1 MDLSIII
8 PALNEEKKIT
18 ADIVE
23 SSAFMATEGLSGEV
37 IVVDDGSTDNTSQL
51 AEEAAVADGISRK
64 VLRHEIN
71 KGKGAAVRT
80 GVLASSGEY
89 VMFAD
94 SSLSVPFENSLRGLH
109 LLREGMCDVA
119 QGSRRHADSV
129 IRLQPRIYRRVL
141 SLIFRWTTS
150 IVLGVPSNITDSQCG
165 FKIYRGDVA
174 RELFAQATIDGFMF
188 DIEIL
193 LLAIKHG
200 YHVKE
205 FPVEYTCDLDTRL
218 SVVKHPLVVFLEL
231 LHIRRELAGLRS

>member
-37 IVVDDGSTDNTSQL
+37 IVVDDGSTDNTSQM
-51 AEEAAVADGISRK
+51 AEEANVAEGISRK

-119 QGSRRHADSV
+119 HGSRRHADSV
-129 IRLQPRIYRRVL
+129 IRLQPRTYRRVL

-174 RELFAQATIDGFMF
+174 R
-188 DIEIL
+188 
-193 LLAIKHG
+193 
-200 YHVKE
+200 
-205 FPVEYTCDLDTRL
+205 
-218 SVVKHPLVVFLEL
+218 
-231 LHIRRELAGLRS
+231 